1 MIRNLLNGSKL
12 GENNSVW
19 KILVLIKP
27 VESFVRAG
35 SKDQLY

>member
-1 MIRNLLNGSKL
+1 MGQNWVRIIVSGRF
-12 GENNSVW
+12 
-19 KILVLIKP
+19 LVLIKP